1 MTKSRVVIID
11 SPVGFLRLE
20 AEGGFVTALE
30 TGVAGPATETD
41 DPILKRAITELGLYF
56 TGKLRNFTV
65 PVKRPPATD
74 FVNRVHDAMVGIP
87 YGKTA
92 TYGEV
97 AAIIGSA
104 PRAVGGAC
112 GKNAIA
118 IIIPCHRIVAA
129 GGLGGYGGDWE
140 RGRAI
145 SVKKVLLE
153 TETDVLS
160 GDSGDI

>member
-20 AEGGFVTALE
+20 AEGGFITALE

-41 DPILKRAITELGLYF
+41 DPLLLRAIEELQLYF
-56 TGKLRNFTV
+56 DGRLREFTV
-65 PVKRPPATD
+65 PVRRPPATD
-74 FVNRVHDAMVGIP
+74 FVNRVHDAMLGIP

-129 GGLGGYGGDWE
+129 GGLGGYSGEWE

-153 TETDVLS
+153 TEAAVLAGHKGNS
-160 GDSGDI
+160 